1 MAAAAASAS
10 GGVPE
15 GTGRA
20 ITPGERAAFRE
31 AGCLIKHEFFSSDE
45 VAAMQRHM
53 QLIVERGYFY
63 DQCEQPEL
71 GVHLQLH
78 QLSEC
83 STLFRALP
91 WAPQCVSAV
100 DALLG
105 PSPAVIHLD
114 QSFIKPP
121 HTGLGT
127 AAHQDNHYFHVSD
140 PLDGVAMWIAVDD
153 ATVEN
158 GTMTVWPGTHK
169 DPTLPHSRDDY
180 SNHLMS
186 CAAELDSAA
195 GVPCCTRAGGVV
207 FFCYGVAHAT
217 HRNRSAAPRAGVAY
231 HFLSATPANMGGFE
245 HAQTWQ
251 ARLLGGADCDG
262 GLVRYGADLRG
273 SWPSEVGAALT
284 GSELAP
290 SEQFMLN
297 QERNHARIRSGAAAK
312 L

>member
-1 MAAAAASAS
+1 MLTAAS
-10 GGVPE
+10 GVPE
-15 GTGRA
+15 GTGPT
-20 ITPGERAAFRE
+20 ITPDERAAFRE
-31 AGCLIKHEFFSSDE
+31 AGCLIKHDFFSSDE

-53 QLIVERGYFY
+53 QLIVDRDYFY

-83 STLFRALP
+83 STLYRALP
-91 WAPQCVSAV
+91 WAPQCVGAV

-121 HTGLGT
+121 HIGLGT
-127 AAHQDNHYFHVSD
+127 AAHQDNHYFHVSE
-140 PLDGVAMWIAVDD
+140 PLEGVAMWIAVDD
-153 ATVEN
+153 ANVEN

-169 DPTLPHSRDDY
+169 QPTLPHTRDDY

-186 CAAELDSAA
+186 CAAQLDTAA
-195 GVPCCTRAGGVV
+195 AVPCCTKAGGVV

-231 HFLSATPANMGGFE
+231 HFLSATPENMADGFE

-251 ARLLGGADCDG
+251 ERLLNGADCDG
-262 GLVRYGADLRG
+262 GLVRYGEDLRG
-273 SWPSEVGAALT
+273 SWPSEVSAALA

-290 SEQFMLN
+290 SETFMMN
-297 QERNHARIRSGAAAK
+297 QERNRARMRNSTATAK